1 MSQDYYCILITMHAH
16 VVPTL
21 IELLAST
28 MFILIT
34 FQIPFSSNICGIFKK
49 FRKLIHLASTPA
61 RQHTSH
67 VIARRKETYRN
78 RLSNQQA
85 IGSSFSFASL
95 NIILFDNCSPP

>member
-49 FRKLIHLASTPA
+49 FR
-61 RQHTSH
+61 
-67 VIARRKETYRN
+67 
-78 RLSNQQA
+78 
-85 IGSSFSFASL
+85 
-95 NIILFDNCSPP
+95 